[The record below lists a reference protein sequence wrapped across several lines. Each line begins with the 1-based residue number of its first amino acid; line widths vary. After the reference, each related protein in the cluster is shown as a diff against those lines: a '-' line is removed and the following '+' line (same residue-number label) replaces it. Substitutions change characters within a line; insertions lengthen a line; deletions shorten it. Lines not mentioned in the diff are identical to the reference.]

1 MARATKDGVR
11 AAELVAA
18 RAAWEAG
25 VPAQYA
31 YWFAVIHNHAGLED
45 CHAEFLR
52 DIDPAKPL
60 ASFLAAHAPEV
71 EGPLR
76 VLDAASGPVATC
88 GWRLPG
94 REIEVTAVDPLGMIY
109 GEALDMAGVSPPVRT
124 VQSDIERVDALY
136 EWRRFHLIH
145 LRDGLTQCYNPR
157 KALKALLRVL
167 EPGGVMV
174 LHGRADDG
182 EFCKYY
188 ALHQW
193 NIRVEGKDLVI
204 WRGTDRWSV
213 RALIRGKARL
223 TLSPRKGGYFAAITR
238 RTEAET
244 EAEPA

>member
-1 MARATKDGVR
+1 MAKAATDGPRAS
-11 AAELVAA
+11 ELAAA

-25 VPAQYA
+25 VAAQYA

-52 DIDPAKPL
+52 DIDPTKPL
-60 ASFLAAHAPEV
+60 ASFLAARAPQHP
-71 EGPLR
+71 GPLR

-88 GWRLPG
+88 GWRLPD
-94 REIEVTAVDPLGMIY
+94 REVEVTAVDPLGLIY
-109 GEALDMAGVSPPVRT
+109 GEALDMAGLSPPVRT
-124 VQSDIERVDALY
+124 IQSDIERVDALY

-157 KALKALLRVL
+157 RALKALIKVL

-193 NIRVEGKDLVI
+193 NIRPDQNDLVI
-204 WRGTDRWSV
+204 WRGEDSWSL
-213 RALIRGKARL
+213 RGLLKGKAKL
-223 TLSPRKGGYFAAITR
+223 SLSPRKGGYFATLTR
-238 RTEAET
+238 RP
-244 EAEPA
+244 EPASD